1 MYREG
6 TTVQYGVQWTTQLRG
21 SPGLTVRRRCTTT
34 WAAALASC
42 HVIASLLPGVRC
54 PVACCCGV
62 YVQTFDRTFNNN
74 QFAIFTYGK
83 YIKYSK

>member
-6 TTVQYGVQWTTQLRG
+6 TTVQYGVQWTTRLRG

-42 HVIASLLPGVRC
+42 HVIERHYCRAYDARSLVVVVFMFKRSTVLLIIISLLFSRME
-54 PVACCCGV
+54 
-62 YVQTFDRTFNNN
+62 N
-74 QFAIFTYGK
+74 IKYGK
-83 YIKYSK
+83 